1 MVFFKYKFLLKRKIA
16 IRYSRRWGRPATTLV
31 LSCLL
36 LLFLVIP
43 VLSGDSSLTGVYGWT
58 DWQAKSPESI
68 LADTLPGCEEGI
80 WDDLGWERFLYDF
93 VTAVTGVSS
102 GNPTFILGNELNL
115 TLSRTA
121 IGYMPASSKVIE
133 EEGGEEDFYLPG
145 QDESLDDWI
154 VPQPDEFPPVQ
165 LHGEPMVLVY
175 NTHNAESYKPSDGT
189 ARLEG
194 KNGGVA
200 AVSKMLAQALESK
213 HGIKTVNCDVIHDYP
228 DWTKSY
234 INSMRSVQQLLK
246 KHSAVQ
252 MVIDIHRDAGL
263 NTRTDTLVK
272 IGNKNYAKVMIVVG
286 TEHPNWQ
293 KNLGFAQKIEA
304 TANRMYPGLIKCTR
318 VLKDRRYNQHL
329 HPRALLFEFGS
340 DLNTR
345 EDALNSAVVMG
356 EIIAAALK
364 G

>member
-1 MVFFKYKFLLKRKIA
+1 MFFL
-16 IRYSRRWGRPATTLV
+16 RRSTTTLV
-31 LSCLL
+31 LSFILL
-36 LLFLVIP
+36 MLLVIP
-43 VLSGDSSLTGVYGWT
+43 VLSGDRDSLTAIYGWMGLRE
-58 DWQAKSPESI
+58 DAPES
-68 LADTLPGCEEGI
+68 LLTEALPGSKQEI
-80 WDDLGWERFLYDF
+80 WPGYGWEDIVYD
-93 VTAVTGVSS
+93 VVIAVTGVSS
-102 GNPTFILGNELNL
+102 RNPTAILGNELNL
-115 TLSRTA
+115 IEYGS
-121 IGYMPASSKVIE
+121 IPGYIPASFNIIE

-145 QDESLDDWI
+145 QDDSLDDWI
-154 VPQPDEFPPVQ
+154 APQPDEFPPVQ

-200 AVSKMLAQALESK
+200 AVSKTLAQALESK
-213 HGIKTVNCDVIHDYP
+213 HAIKTVNCDVIHDYP

-246 KHSAVQ
+246 KHPTIQ

-263 NTRTDTLVK
+263 NSRSDTLIK

-293 KNLGFAQKIEA
+293 KNLAFAKELEA
-304 TANRMYPGLIKCTR
+304 KANELYPGLIKCTR

-329 HPRALLFEFGS
+329 HSRALLFEFGS
-340 DLNTR
+340 ELNTR
-345 EDALNSAVVMG
+345 EDAVNSAVVMA
-356 EIIAAALK
+356 EIIARTLK
-364 G
+364 GA